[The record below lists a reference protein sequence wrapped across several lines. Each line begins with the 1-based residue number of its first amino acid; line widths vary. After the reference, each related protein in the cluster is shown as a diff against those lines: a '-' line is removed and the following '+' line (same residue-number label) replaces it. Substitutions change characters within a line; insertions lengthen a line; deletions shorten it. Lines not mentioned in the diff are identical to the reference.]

1 MLGVLH
7 GFCKSLKIQPECFLS
22 LFFVCGVEDDDVGQL
37 PVEGDVDVLVISG
50 EVVHGT
56 SSFEECLDVCGS
68 GDIVH
73 ARWG

>member
-1 MLGVLH
+1 MLSSSTRG
-7 GFCKSLKIQPECFLS
+7 
-22 LFFVCGVEDDDVGQL
+22 GVEDDDVGQL
-37 PVEGDVDVLVISG
+37 PVEGDIDVLVISG

-56 SSFEECLDVCGS
+56 PLFEESLDVRRS